1 MDQSKTKITNP
12 ERVARIINKIC
23 QANLRV
29 FIRATENITVAVKG
43 KASSVVA
50 AKVPDG
56 RRVLTIRLSNISNNG
71 LNYLSN
77 KQKVQIEF
85 VLMATKVVFVSRI
98 LSKDQN
104 QILISMPTKL
114 VSIERRK
121 NARYLTNE
129 NMMGFLD
136 LSVWNNGE
144 SDFAATPIFPHYN
157 DIKNY
162 LSIADVS
169 VGGICAVTQF
179 PSVSQELNRGCLD
192 EGASLILPMQA
203 PIPVAFEVRWVKRIK
218 EQKKCIDGVVR
229 STISYRFGCE
239 FVNQSEAV
247 LTALR
252 QFMRQIGQSEAI

>member
-1 MDQSKTKITNP
+1 MDQSKTQITNP

-43 KASSVVA
+43 KASNMVS
-50 AKVPDG
+50 AKTPDG
-56 RRVLTIRLSNISNNG
+56 SRIMTIRISNISNNG
-71 LNYLSN
+71 LNYLAN
-77 KQKVQIEF
+77 KQKIQIEF
-85 VLMATKVVFVSRI
+85 ILMATKVVFVSRVLNI
-98 LSKDQN
+98 DQN

-114 VSIERRK
+114 ISIERRK

-129 NMMGFLD
+129 NMLGFLD
-136 LSVWNNGE
+136 LSVWNNSE
-144 SDFAATPIFPHYN
+144 NDFAATPIFPHYN
-157 DIKNY
+157 DIRNNIS
-162 LSIADVS
+162 LADVS
-169 VGGICAVTQF
+169 IGGVCAVTSF
-179 PSVSQELNRGCLD
+179 PSVSQELTRGCLD
-192 EGASLILPMQA
+192 DGAKLIFPMQE

-218 EQKKCIDGVVR
+218 EQKKCIDGVIR

-239 FVNQSEAV
+239 FVNQSEDS